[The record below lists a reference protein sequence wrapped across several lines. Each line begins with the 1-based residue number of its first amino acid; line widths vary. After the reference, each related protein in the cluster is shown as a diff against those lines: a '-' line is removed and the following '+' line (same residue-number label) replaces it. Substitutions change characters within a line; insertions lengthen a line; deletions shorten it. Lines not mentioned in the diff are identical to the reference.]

1 MNEELIKVQEI
12 KNKIYMIRGLQVML
26 DSDLAELY
34 GVETK
39 RLLEQVRR
47 NKERF
52 PEDFMFQLTKE
63 EYDALRSQIATLK
76 KTGRGRHR
84 KYLPYAFTEQGVAM
98 LSAVLRSKTAVE
110 VSIKIMKAFVAMR
123 RFMIQNAA
131 VFVRLDKIEHKLIEH
146 DNKFEEVFK
155 ALESKEEIPSQGIFF
170 DGQIIDAYK
179 FISDL
184 IRSAEKS
191 IILIDNYIHDS
202 VLTILTKRKT
212 NVKATIFT
220 GKITKQL
227 SLDLKKHNEQ
237 YPPVEI
243 KELKNIHD
251 RFLIIDNRDVY
262 HIGASLK
269 DLGKKVFAF
278 SKINKQGLKILE
290 RLKDE

>member
-1 MNEELIKVQEI
+1 MNKELIKVQEI

-63 EYDALRSQIATLK
+63 EYDALRSQFATLK

-131 VFVRLDKIEHKLIEH
+131 VFARLDKIEHKLIEH

-155 ALESKEEIPSQGIFF
+155 ALESKEKISSQG
-170 DGQIIDAYK
+170 GY
-179 FISDL
+179 
-184 IRSAEKS
+184 
-191 IILIDNYIHDS
+191 
-202 VLTILTKRKT
+202 VT
-212 NVKATIFT
+212 
-220 GKITKQL
+220 
-227 SLDLKKHNEQ
+227 
-237 YPPVEI
+237 
-243 KELKNIHD
+243 
-251 RFLIIDNRDVY
+251 
-262 HIGASLK
+262 
-269 DLGKKVFAF
+269 
-278 SKINKQGLKILE
+278 
-290 RLKDE
+290 

>member
-1 MNEELIKVQEI
+1 MQKELIKLQEI
-12 KNKIYMIRGLQVML
+12 KNKIYMIRGPQVML

-84 KYLPYAFTEQGVAM
+84 KYLPYAFAEQGVAM
-98 LSAVLRSKTAVE
+98 LSVVLRSKTAVE

-131 VFVRLDKIEHKLIEH
+131 VFARLDKIEHKLIEH

-155 ALESKEEIPSQGIFF
+155 ALESKEKISSQG
-170 DGQIIDAYK
+170 GY
-179 FISDL
+179 
-184 IRSAEKS
+184 
-191 IILIDNYIHDS
+191 
-202 VLTILTKRKT
+202 VT
-212 NVKATIFT
+212 
-220 GKITKQL
+220 
-227 SLDLKKHNEQ
+227 
-237 YPPVEI
+237 
-243 KELKNIHD
+243 
-251 RFLIIDNRDVY
+251 
-262 HIGASLK
+262 
-269 DLGKKVFAF
+269 
-278 SKINKQGLKILE
+278 
-290 RLKDE
+290 